1 MHRKRVGEIGR
12 KRDFEAPELKI
23 AAETHNCTDLKQNPV
38 AISVFIP
45 SFSDVPKMRAYRTEG
60 PTWLCCYGKI
70 RIQPRLER

>member
-1 MHRKRVGEIGR
+1 MHRKRVGEIRR

-45 SFSDVPKMRAYRTEG
+45 SFSDVP
-60 PTWLCCYGKI
+60 
-70 RIQPRLER
+70 